1 MIRVYTAGRMG
12 GRMGW
17 EVLDERA
24 RAREALEAWDL
35 EVYDPATDEGID
47 PNSPVDLRMDLETM
61 KRYVSKDEYAIKHCD
76 VLLVLTGD
84 TPSEG
89 TGIEIGLALYLGM
102 PVVLVAPKRVTGA
115 LMGFW
120 NVKADAICS
129 TMDEA
134 AQLISENYGGQC
146 ENISSD

>member
-1 MIRVYTAGRMG
+1 MIRVYTAGKMG

-17 EVLDERA
+17 DVLQERA
-24 RAREALEAWDL
+24 DARGVLEAWEI
-35 EVYDPATDEGID
+35 EVYDPASDEGID
-47 PNSPVDLRMDLETM
+47 PNSPVDLSMDLETM

-89 TGIEIGLALYLGM
+89 TGIEIGLAISLGI
-102 PVVLVAPKRVTGA
+102 PVVLVSPRRVQGA

-120 NVKADAICS
+120 NVKADALCS
-129 TMDEA
+129 TIEEA
-134 AQLISENYGGQC
+134 AQLISENYGG
-146 ENISSD
+146 